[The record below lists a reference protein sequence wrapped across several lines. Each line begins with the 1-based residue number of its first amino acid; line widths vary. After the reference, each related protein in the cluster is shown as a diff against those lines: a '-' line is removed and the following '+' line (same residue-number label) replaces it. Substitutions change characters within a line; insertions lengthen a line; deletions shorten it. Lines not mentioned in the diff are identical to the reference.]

1 LYWHAI
7 RKLMV
12 PERRHFLHETSLTDI
27 IRIKLLEKEMITM
40 PVTPE
45 HNALIERIFTAWT
58 ETSYGFTF
66 GRDAPAPRQPPT
78 PPPPP
83 GASPEQTALHERDW
97 HLGADKDAYMT
108 TLFARYETLDD
119 VSGGPNNDD
128 RKMVLAIQNIYPKES
143 VARCMEALV
152 RKEKDVPEVITWLG
166 RTARK

>member
-1 LYWHAI
+1 
-7 RKLMV
+7 V
-12 PERRHFLHETSLTDI
+12 PEERHFLHETELTDI
-27 IRIKLLEKEMITM
+27 IRLKLLDKKMITM

-45 HNALIERIFTAWT
+45 HNALIERIFTACT

-66 GRDAPAPRQPPT
+66 GRDAPAPRQL

-83 GASPEQTALHERDW
+83 GASPEQATIHEREYYR
-97 HLGADKDAYMT
+97 LADHDAYMV

-119 VSGGPNNDD
+119 VSTDSNNDD
-128 RKMVLAIQNIYPKES
+128 RKMVLAVQNIYPGES

-152 RKEKDVPEVITWLG
+152 RKEKDVPEAITWLG